1 MRLQEQ
7 HNYYRPQKKGT
18 LLFTVSSLLFLLNKA
33 GVMKMIQK
41 IILLIVGL
49 TGSLCAKKIELQDLP
64 KDLITFDQVKA
75 VIHGVNGTTI
85 VTESATKRAG
95 LDGAI
100 QTLDGLVFEGLV
112 LQEAE
117 GKYKKVGVVPD
128 DEAVE
133 KHLDKVKKD
142 NNLSEDDLTR
152 IFKESGYANYA
163 EGFQKF
169 KDMVTANSMLS
180 FQAGKITVP
189 ERDVAAYCEA
199 HPQMEEANFFIE
211 RGTVPAGEF
220 KNTKELNNA
229 LKAARDNKK
238 ELDGVTWT
246 SPFWLKKSD
255 TAEEKAFIFDLKE
268 GQHSSAHPLED
279 GGFEIYKVL
288 QIKPERLR
296 SIQER
301 YHEVADILRRP
312 LQKNFLDEYKK
323 HLFENA
329 SVIYF

>member
-1 MRLQEQ
+1 MIR
-7 HNYYRPQKKGT
+7 RPLIAYVATLGPVGYLPAPGT
-18 LLFTVSSLLFLLNKA
+18 AATLVTLPLIWFLS
-33 GVMKMIQK
+33 
-41 IILLIVGL
+41 
-49 TGSLCAKKIELQDLP
+49 T
-64 KDLITFDQVKA
+64 
-75 VIHGVNGTTI
+75 HGVNGTTI

-301 YHEVADILRRP
+301 YHDKKFFYWSAAYDSNN
-312 LQKNFLDEYKK
+312 KKK
-323 HLFENA
+323 HAKYQNKYQNP
-329 SVIYF
+329 S